1 MAPMRRALLATLKQT
16 LNTMVVP
23 NKTRITTSTRTLMM
37 DTSIQSQ
44 SCFRSQLGSVHNFSM
59 NLQSFGGV
67 FDLSNEESK
76 RRTINRL
83 LYRSKQRGFLELDLV
98 LGKWVEENIST
109 MDESGIKSL
118 VHVLDVE
125 NPDLWKWL
133 TSQEQPPEALNNNPV
148 FSALREKV
156 MGNLEN
162 HASPETRAK
171 PGQPWVRGWDDLKR
185 GRDSPISG
193 NQ

>member
-1 MAPMRRALLATLKQT
+1 MAWMRSFLFKLRRT
-16 LNTMVVP
+16 LNTIAML
-23 NKTRITTSTRTLMM
+23 NKRTTTSIRDLMVDTLL
-37 DTSIQSQ
+37 QYQ
-44 SCFRSQLGSVHNFSM
+44 SCLMSELGSVSYFSM

-67 FDLSNEESK
+67 IDLSNGENK
-76 RRTINRL
+76 RRTIS
-83 LYRSKQRGFLELDLV
+83 SKGVLELDLV
-98 LGKWVEENIST
+98 LGKWVESVSINISS
-109 MDESGIKSL
+109 MDKSGVESL

-133 TSQEQPPEALNNNPV
+133 TSQEQPPEAVNNNQV

-156 MGNLEN
+156 MGNLEI
-162 HASPETRAK
+162 HASPETRAT

-185 GRDSPISG
+185 GRDFPISG